1 MDVKKYIVFIFILGL
16 FSFFLPF
23 FPATN
28 NHFEN
33 TQLLGF
39 QYVVKYGLWLSFVV
53 LIVLLVSYFTINER
67 YVRYKKV
74 IPFLIRIAIF
84 GAYGGLAFS
93 QFLIG
98 GIQIRLMVL
107 GDYSFGYF
115 ISFALFLIFNVL
127 VCMDAYKKGD

>member
-53 LIVLLVSYFTINER
+53 LIVLLVNYFTINER

-74 IPFLIRIAIF
+74 IPFLITIAIF

-98 GIQIRLMVL
+98 GIQRGLMVL
-107 GDYSFGYF
+107 GDYS
-115 ISFALFLIFNVL
+115 N
-127 VCMDAYKKGD
+127 CD